1 MIRLLLRAYS
11 TPLTLPEVVIYT
23 AALLV
28 AAFCILVL
36 AVEHQSPVQH
46 PTTRAERESFART
59 YGVDPLCEW
68 GDKYDPTCPP

>member
-23 AALLV
+23 AALLT

-36 AVEHQSPVQH
+36 AVEYQGPV
-46 PTTRAERESFART
+46 
-59 YGVDPLCEW
+59 
-68 GDKYDPTCPP
+68 